1 MENTFRV
8 QLIEG
13 SFSQEEAREV
23 LSGLLTYKINFH
35 ELKNFSHQ
43 ERQGR
48 EHAASLQRAGAL
60 KADKALLSSWLR
72 GIEAGKTIR
81 LESVIHLCVEEP

>member
-8 QLIEG
+8 QLIQG
-13 SFSQEEAREV
+13 SFTYEEAREV

-35 ELKNFSHQ
+35 ELKSFSHQ
-43 ERQGR
+43 ERLGL
-48 EHAASLQRAGAL
+48 EHTASLQRAQAL
-60 KADKALLSSWLR
+60 KADKSLLSSWLR
-72 GIEAGKTIR
+72 GIDNGKTIR